1 MYVKI
6 SIRVRKLEELK
17 EKILF
22 ICLDEKLGES
32 VSKEFADNLSMHFA
46 NLKKRTIKIDEDKYR
61 MELEFN
67 RDDETEMVIRLLQ
80 FGPVIKVLEPDY
92 IVAEIVKRLS
102 MQLRLIK

>member
-1 MYVKI
+1 M
-6 SIRVRKLEELK
+6 
-17 EKILF
+17 
-22 ICLDEKLGES
+22 
-32 VSKEFADNLSMHFA
+32 
-46 NLKKRTIKIDEDKYR
+46 KKRTTKIDEDKYR

-80 FGPVIKVLEPDY
+80 FGPVIKVLEPNY